1 MEGEREREG
10 KRDRGCMTGE
20 KLKSLG
26 ELFASFD
33 LIFFHPF
40 PLSLEK
46 KLLQR
51 KEKEKDRNKR
61 EARLSQLL
69 TSAIAGRGREGSLG

>member
-1 MEGEREREG
+1 
-10 KRDRGCMTGE
+10 MTGE

-46 KLLQR
+46 KIATTKR
-51 KEKEKDRNKR
+51 KR
-61 EARLSQLL
+61 ERPKQKRSQIE
-69 TSAIAGRGREGSLG
+69 SIVDFRNRWKGS